1 MLGAD
6 WEEELKDIVGG
17 GGNNNLQ
24 IVIVQIPMLIMNLA
38 SQDDGD
44 HQYMMFSATFPKEAR
59 ELARAYMSDNHI
71 RIRVGRAGSAHMNVV
86 QEASTML
93 TDNQSSTLTYS
104 VRFHTR
110 GAKTASLAGLASR
123 FTSVPYNNLRE

>member
-44 HQYMMFSATFPKEAR
+44 HQYMMFSATFPKGAR

-86 QEASTML
+86 QEVSTIA
-93 TDNQSSTLTYS
+93 
-104 VRFHTR
+104 H
-110 GAKTASLAGLASR
+110 
-123 FTSVPYNNLRE
+123 